1 MIPVAVKNNT
11 RKQKPYKI
19 ASIWAASFFGGPLA
33 GGYLIR
39 HNFLFLGENDKANL
53 TTALTLILT
62 LILTFLLL
70 VLPETFIDNIPNYLL
85 PTIYGLFAALIV
97 NLYQKK
103 QLSEHEKEGLPFESN
118 WKVLGISILAAL
130 YWVLIILLYLI
141 PFLDIFS
148 ENQAAT
154 IPSME
159 ENWFS
164 IDWFFPSQL
173 KSFDWANPIWFY
185 AMLAVPLIFILRW
198 LIINQFNQKL
208 PIALTKK
215 DLKSDPITYLRFIP
229 PVFFTISLLLILT
242 SLARPQTTNEQVEQW
257 SEGIDIVLNIDIS
270 ESMQIMDFLPNRLEA
285 AKEVARNFV
294 AGRFQDRI
302 GLVIFSGDA
311 LPSCPL
317 TTDYG
322 LLYELIE
329 EIDFDKIESR
339 GTAIGNAVTS
349 GINFLRE
356 SESDSKVMILL
367 SDGDNTAGNVD
378 PITAAN
384 LANAYNIKMYVIAIG
399 RDGKVPFGTD
409 FFGRP
414 RLVENT
420 FDETTLR
427 EIAKIGNGKFYRV
440 SDKEALVQVFD
451 EIDALEKAEIK
462 ETKYK
467 DTNDFYYVYLKWA
480 AVFLLL
486 WLLTKS
492 TFVTNVLTD

>member
-1 MIPVAVKNNT
+1 MENKVA
-11 RKQKPYKI
+11 
-19 ASIWAASFFGGPLA
+19 
-33 GGYLIR
+33 
-39 HNFLFLGENDKANL
+39 
-53 TTALTLILT
+53 
-62 LILTFLLL
+62 
-70 VLPETFIDNIPNYLL
+70 
-85 PTIYGLFAALIV
+85 
-97 NLYQKK
+97 
-103 QLSEHEKEGLPFESN
+103 
-118 WKVLGISILAAL
+118 
-130 YWVLIILLYLI
+130 
-141 PFLDIFS
+141 
-148 ENQAAT
+148 
-154 IPSME
+154 
-159 ENWFS
+159 NWFS
-164 IDWFFPSQL
+164 LEWFYPSQL
-173 KSFDWANPIWFY
+173 KNFDWANPLWFY
-185 AMLAVPLIFILRW
+185 AMLAIPLIFILRW
-198 LIINQFNQKL
+198 LIISQFNQKL
-208 PIALTKK
+208 PVALTKK
-215 DLKSDPITYLRFIP
+215 DLRSDPITYLRFIP
-229 PVFFTISLLLILT
+229 PIFFIISLLLIMT

-294 AGRFQDRI
+294 SGRFQDRI

-329 EIDFDKIESR
+329 DIDFDKIESR

-356 SESDSKVMILL
+356 SESESKVMILL

-420 FDETTLR
+420 FDESTLR

-451 EIDALEKAEIK
+451 EIDRLEKAEIK
-462 ETKYK
+462 ETRYK

-480 AVFLLL
+480 AIFLML